1 MIIFFKFVLNNARS
15 LHAHIKDIQSDPNI
29 LNADVIGLA
38 ETRLTNDDR
47 SECYNI
53 QGYNFIRKDQAQTHY
68 GTRPPHGVAL
78 YVRNTVAVLE
88 IKEFSCSNLEF
99 IAADTIGTKGHMQVV
114 IMYKSPQCTLQQ
126 FKDVCI
132 KELLPFLNVKQSNL
146 VIMGDFNFDLQ
157 KGNASFLQFME
168 ETFLCKEIVK
178 TVTTDYRTILD
189 LFFVKVNPDVL
200 VKSDVLEAYW
210 SDHNVVYA
218 AMNLS

>member
-1 MIIFFKFVLNNARS
+1 VIIFFKFVLNNARS

-114 IMYKSPQCTLQQ
+114 IMYKSPQCTLQ
-126 FKDVCI
+126 
-132 KELLPFLNVKQSNL
+132 
-146 VIMGDFNFDLQ
+146 
-157 KGNASFLQFME
+157 
-168 ETFLCKEIVK
+168 
-178 TVTTDYRTILD
+178 
-189 LFFVKVNPDVL
+189 
-200 VKSDVLEAYW
+200 
-210 SDHNVVYA
+210 
-218 AMNLS
+218 